1 MPLSPFPP
9 APIPGS
15 ESFEVDAGK
24 VLDAIPTLVDE
35 LNALQSDVSQKQAD
49 TSDAASA
56 AALSKNAA
64 VDSAAAAALSKTAA
78 ADSAAAA
85 AISRNEASNAAGASA
100 TSAANAADSATL
112 AADSDMSALESKNA
126 AASSAS
132 GAANNATSAAA
143 SATSAAS
150 SATTATTKAAE
161 ATSAASAATAASAA
175 INVTAN
181 VSAWSQ
187 STAYAVGTVVYS
199 SVNWQNYRRKV
210 AGTTATD
217 PSQDATNWEGV
228 GFGPADIGSAP
239 NQVPLNQFLGSMAYQ
254 SHPSVYIEGGVIQGQ
269 IRRRAPVIKTAAFTV
284 ADNEHWLICNG
295 TASIAV
301 TLPDA
306 ALNSGREIMLTNR
319 AAFTVVSASSNVV
332 PLAGGAAGT
341 AILAAT
347 AGKCATLVSDGTNWI
362 ITQAN

>member
-35 LNALQSDVSQKQAD
+35 LNALQADVSAKQVAAAGSANAAD
-49 TSDAASA
+49 LSEAAAAASA
-56 AALSKNAA
+56 AAAA
-64 VDSAAAAALSKTAA
+64 ASETAAAASAAAAAT
-78 ADSAAAA
+78 
-85 AISRNEASNAAGASA
+85 SRTEASNAAGASA
-100 TSAANAADSATL
+100 ASEANAAASATSAAA
-112 AADSDMSALESKNA
+112 SDASALASKNA

-132 GAANNATSAAA
+132 AAANNANSAAA

-181 VSAWSQ
+181 VSVWSQ
-187 STAYAVGTVVYS
+187 ATAYATGTVVYS
-199 SVNWQNYRRKV
+199 PVNWQNYRRKV

-217 PSQDATNWEGV
+217 PSQDVTNWESV
-228 GFGPADIGSAP
+228 GFGPADIGPAP
-239 NQVPLNQFLGSMAYQ
+239 NQVPLNQFLGSLAYQ
-254 SHPSVYIEGGVIQGQ
+254 SHLSVYIEGGVIQGQ
-269 IRRRAPVIKTAAFTV
+269 IRRRAPVTKTAAFTV

-295 TASIAV
+295 TASITV

-306 ALNSGREIMLTNR
+306 ATNLGREIMLKTI

-347 AGKCATLVSDGTNWI
+347 AGKYATLVSDGTNWI